1 VRSSPERRAYARCA
15 HNLPQLPQRDQELP
29 IFNCVFHAAAIAS
42 EIWLP
47 ADSFISSFFFDT
59 NSPEFGL
66 PMLL

>member
-1 VRSSPERRAYARCA
+1 
-15 HNLPQLPQRDQELP
+15 
-29 IFNCVFHAAAIAS
+29 VFHAAAIAS